1 MGTTPVFDVTGAQ
14 TREMEL
20 PELLFGAGP
29 HAVVLHQVV
38 LAELAAKRQG
48 TASTKTRSEVAGSN
62 RKLWRQKG
70 TGRARVGDRRP
81 PSRVGG
87 GRVTGP
93 RPRDYRQRTA
103 KALKDVALRSAL
115 EARAAAGVMM
125 FVEPFELTEA
135 KTKALVGV
143 VDALGGTRGTLLLLG
158 KPDKIIVRCGRN
170 IPDFAVSYAARVS
183 AYDLMSARKI
193 IITTDALAQL
203 EARVS

>member
-20 PELLFGAGP
+20 PESLFGAGP

-103 KALKDVALRSAL
+103 KALKDLALRSAL
-115 EARAAAGVMM
+115 EARAAAGAIM

-143 VDALGGTRGTLLLLG
+143 VEALGGTRGALLVLG
-158 KPDKIIVRCGRN
+158 KPDEIIVRCGRN
-170 IPDFAVSYAARVS
+170 IPDFAVSNAAQVS
-183 AYDLMSARKI
+183 TYELMSARRI
-193 IITTDALAQL
+193 IIATDALAQL

>member
-20 PELLFGAGP
+20 PESLFGAGP

-103 KALKDVALRSAL
+103 KALKDLALRSAL
-115 EARAAAGVMM
+115 EARAAAGAIM

-143 VDALGGTRGTLLLLG
+143 VEALGGTRGALLVLG
-158 KPDKIIVRCGRN
+158 KPDEIIVRCGRN
-170 IPDFAVSYAARVS
+170 IPDFAVSNAAKVS
-183 AYDLMSARKI
+183 TYELMSARRI
-193 IITTDALAQL
+193 IIATDALAQL

>member
-1 MGTTPVFDVTGAQ
+1 MGTQPVFDVTGAQ

-20 PELLFGAGP
+20 PESLFGVGP

-103 KALKDVALRSAL
+103 KALKGMALRSAL
-115 EARAAAGVMM
+115 EARAAAGAVV

-158 KPDKIIVRCGRN
+158 KPDAIIVRCGRN
-170 IPDFAVSYAARVS
+170 IPDFAVSYAERVS

-193 IITTDALAQL
+193 IIATDALAQL